1 MTPKFKIGEKV
12 LVKNLKYG
20 EIYESLMATYIY
32 ERDYSNHI
40 FRIDKYYLVE
50 TASKELVIRY
60 TLKSLGCIPKIDL
73 RLRYSLFAENMLEKI
88 VDNTVNIF

>member
-20 EIYESLMATYIY
+20 EIYESLMVTHIH

-40 FRIDKYYLVE
+40 FKIDKYHLVE
-50 TASKELVIRY
+50 TSSNELVMRY
-60 TLKSLGCIPKIDL
+60 ILKSLTNTQKIDL
-73 RLRYSLFAENMLEKI
+73 RLRYTLFAENMLEKI
-88 VDNTVNIF
+88 IDNTVNIF